1 MTELPLRPVSSGGAP
16 PAIGPYSQAVEAGG
30 FLFLSGQIALNAQ
43 GEGPDGDASDQATQV
58 LENLDSVLR
67 AGGVDRAQVVKA
79 SLFLIDLEDFTA
91 VNEVYEAFFG
101 DHRPARVCVGVSAL
115 PRKARVEMDF
125 IALAN

>member
-1 MTELPLRPVSSGGAP
+1 MTEFPLRPVSSGGAP

-43 GEGPDGDASDQATQV
+43 GEGPDGNTSSQAAQV

-67 AGGVDRAQVVKA
+67 AAGVDRNRVVKT
-79 SLFLIDLEDFTA
+79 SLYLTDLEDFTA
-91 VNEVYEAFFG
+91 VNEVYEVFFG
-101 DHRPARVCVGVSAL
+101 DHRPARVCVEVSAL
-115 PRKARVEMDF
+115 PKQARVEMDF

>member
-43 GEGPDGDASDQATQV
+43 GEGPDGNASSQAAQV

-67 AGGVDRAQVVKA
+67 AAGVDRARVVKT
-79 SLFLIDLEDFTA
+79 SLYLTDLEDFTA
-91 VNEVYEAFFG
+91 VNEVYEVFFG
-101 DHRPARVCVGVSAL
+101 GHRPARVCVEVSAL
-115 PRKARVEMDF
+115 PKQARVEMDF